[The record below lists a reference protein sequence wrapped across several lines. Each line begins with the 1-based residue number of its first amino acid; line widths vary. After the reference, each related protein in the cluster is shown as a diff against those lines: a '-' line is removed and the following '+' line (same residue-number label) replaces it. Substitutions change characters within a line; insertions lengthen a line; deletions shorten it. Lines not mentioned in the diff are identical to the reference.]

1 MRRGKVGADEGAT
14 SLEPD
19 SPPSDGMTP
28 FDRFVDFARKVI
40 AVPRAEI
47 EEQERIY
54 QATKKR
60 RRRPPKK
67 TGPA

>member
-1 MRRGKVGADEGAT
+1 MRRGKDGADGEAA
-14 SLEPD
+14 SPEPD
-19 SPPSDGMTP
+19 SPPPDGMTP
-28 FDRFVDFARKVI
+28 FERFVDFARKVI

-60 RRRPPKK
+60 RRRLPKK
-67 TGPA
+67 T

>member
-1 MRRGKVGADEGAT
+1 VRHAKDADGGEAA

-28 FDRFVDFARKVI
+28 FERFVDFARKVI

-67 TGPA
+67 T